1 MWMATSK
8 MSVKSF
14 EQGQMI
20 PIQSL
25 NTFIYSCFM
34 FFPRASERR
43 VLLIL

>member
-8 MSVKSF
+8 MSVNSF

-25 NTFIYSCFM
+25 NSFIYSCFM
-34 FFPRASERR
+34 FSRERLSEGFF
-43 VLLIL
+43 